1 MTRALVI
8 YESMFGNTQRIA
20 EAIAEGLETE
30 AVEVGA
36 APSRVPEDVE
46 LVVAGGPTHAFG
58 MSRESTREDAAK
70 HGPLVSRTGVRE
82 WLEGLEKPSHR
93 VQVATFDTHMDHP
106 AVIARMGS
114 AAHPLE
120 RRLRRLG
127 MERAV
132 RPEHFWVQDM
142 TGPLREGEIERARQW
157 GAQLAGSPAPLVR
170 E

>member
-1 MTRALVI
+1 MTRVLVI

-20 EAIAEGLETE
+20 EAIADGLATE
-30 AVEVGA
+30 AVEVGS
-36 APSRVPEDVE
+36 APSRIPEDVE

-70 HGPLVSRTGVRE
+70 QGPLVSRTGVRE
-82 WLEGLEKPSHR
+82 WLDALEKPSHR
-93 VQVATFDTHMDHP
+93 VQVATFDTHLDHP

-132 RPEHFWVQDM
+132 RPEHFWVQDT

-157 GAQLAGSPAPLVR
+157 GR
-170 E
+170 ELSRTATPVKA